1 MTTRELIQ
9 KLEECRRNCEGSSDD
24 RVNDTFWT
32 LNEIISDL
40 ENKKT

>member
-1 MTTRELIQ
+1 MTITELVI

-40 ENKKT
+40 ENK

>member
-1 MTTRELIQ
+1 MTTQELII
-9 KLEECRRNCEGSSDD
+9 KLEECRSVCEGSSDD

-40 ENKKT
+40 ENK

>member
-1 MTTRELIQ
+1 MTMRDLII

-40 ENKKT
+40 ENK